1 MIPAGS
7 ADHGSDPRPLVH
19 DFGQHG
25 QGFVEVN
32 ARDIG
37 ANGPE
42 CAANLLGGIGLGVDQ
57 VLMRR
62 SPRHVDHDHGLVGG
76 ADFLQFFGPQKFRQG
91 QATGSN

>member
-1 MIPAGS
+1 MTPAGS

-32 ARDIG
+32 ARDVG
-37 ANGPE
+37 ANGLE

-62 SPRHVDHDHGLVGG
+62 RSRHVNHDHGLAGG
-76 ADFLQFFGPQKFRQG
+76 ADFLQFFSPQKFRQG

>member
-25 QGFVEVN
+25 RDSLSVN
-32 ARDIG
+32 ARDVS

-42 CAANLLGGIGLGVDQ
+42 CAANLLGGIVLG
-57 VLMRR
+57 R
-62 SPRHVDHDHGLVGG
+62 SSPDE
-76 ADFLQFFGPQKFRQG
+76 A
-91 QATGSN
+91 